1 MHIGM
6 ATGFA
11 HQRGDSYPDAQ
22 FIREEL
28 ENCVLAEEL
37 GFDSVWIT
45 EHHFTDYSMCPNPL
59 QALSYI
65 AGRTR
70 RVRLGTQVIVVPWHD
85 PVRLAEQI
93 ILLDHMSN
101 GRTILGFGRGLARHE
116 FQGLRIDQSRAR
128 ELYHETLSTVIPA
141 LETGVIEAND
151 YLQQPRRVLRPRP
164 LRSFAGRKFCGSYS
178 DSSLRTAAELGFGR
192 MILMLPQRGAQPEP
206 DDYRAVWQ
214 EVHGPGS
221 EPPRPCVSG
230 QYFVDESADRALE
243 IGARYTARTMRAAV
257 ANYEL
262 DTDVHASIP
271 GYESYAKRRI
281 LPEKVDEYVEAFG
294 KTVIA
299 GTPQMVI
306 ERLAELKAVYD
317 PQAFFP
323 HLYFGGMPQEEAVR
337 NMRMFARTVLPEV
350 KSWEARSSLD
360 TAFEKLA
367 A

>member
-1 MHIGM
+1 MHVGM

-11 HQRGDSYPDAQ
+11 HQRGDTYPDAQ

-45 EHHFTDYSMCPNPL
+45 EHHFTDYSMSNDPL
-59 QALSYI
+59 QLLSYI

-70 RVRLGTQVIVVPWHD
+70 RIRLGTQVIVVPWHGA
-85 PVRLAEQI
+85 VRLAEAI
-93 ILLDHMSN
+93 INLDHMSN

-116 FQGLRIDQSRAR
+116 YRGLGIDQSQAR
-128 ELYHETLSTVIPA
+128 QLYDQTLKAVIPA

-151 YLQQPRRVLRPRP
+151 YLGQERVELRPRP
-164 LRSFAGRKFCGSYS
+164 LRSFAGRKFCGSFS
-178 DSSLRTAAELGFGR
+178 ESSLRTAAELGFGR
-192 MILMLPQRGAQPEP
+192 MVLMLPQRGTVPEA
-206 DDYRAVWQ
+206 DDYAASWQ
-214 EVHGPGS
+214 QVHGAGS
-221 EPPRPCVSG
+221 EPPKPIVSG
-230 QYFVDESADRALE
+230 QYFVDDSADRALE
-243 IGARYTARTMRAAV
+243 IGARYTAHTMRAAV
-257 ANYEL
+257 TNYEM
-262 DTDVHASIP
+262 DKDVLQLIP
-271 GYESYAKRRI
+271 GYESYAKRRV
-281 LPEKVDEYVEAFG
+281 PPDKVEDYVEAFG

-306 ERLAELKAVYD
+306 ERLAELKAHYD

-337 NMRMFARTVLPEV
+337 NMRMFARAVLPEV
-350 KSWEARSSLD
+350 KSWHAASSLD
-360 TAFEKLA
+360 NAFLRLA